1 MGRCNFTSLLQ
12 RSATVRLAARAVVFV
27 LLVGI
32 LVGAA
37 RFLQTHITIESV
49 GATTA
54 VVAALVVLE
63 AALFLFVARIFKN
76 II

>member
-1 MGRCNFTSLLQ
+1 
-12 RSATVRLAARAVVFV
+12 VFV